1 MATDQPEYELKE
13 VEVSEVSDVVP
24 DSPKGSEVTEV
35 EEETRLEDY
44 EKALGK
50 SVTKGQIAKG
60 EETWLTE

>member
-1 MATDQPEYELKE
+1 MASDKPEYELKE

-24 DSPKGSEVTEV
+24 ESPKESEITEV
-35 EEETRLEDY
+35 EEETRLEEY

-60 EETWLTE
+60 RLTIHA

>member
-1 MATDQPEYELKE
+1 MASDNPEYELKE

-24 DSPKGSEVTEV
+24 GSPKESEITEV
-35 EEETRLEDY
+35 EEETRLEEY

-60 EETWLTE
+60 KEGSRA